1 VATEAEKKSE
11 TSDYSGTKAPENKE
25 HVESNFQTG
34 DESLIPGGRDGTK
47 TNVGMSELDRDTVP
61 NGATDTGQTRY
72 GNSSPAYRH
81 RSDRDKT

>member
-1 VATEAEKKSE
+1 MATETGKKSE

-25 HVESNFQTG
+25 HVESNFQSG
-34 DESLIPGGRDGTK
+34 DESLIPGGRDGAK
-47 TNVGMSELDRDTVP
+47 TAVGMSELDRDTVP

-72 GNSSPAYRH
+72 RNSSDVYRH